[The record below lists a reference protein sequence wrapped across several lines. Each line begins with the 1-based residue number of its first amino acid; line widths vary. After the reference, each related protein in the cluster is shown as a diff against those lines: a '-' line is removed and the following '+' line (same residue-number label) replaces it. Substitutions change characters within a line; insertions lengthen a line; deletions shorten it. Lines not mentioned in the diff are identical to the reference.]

1 VSKKNHLTGA
11 KDERQNRSCTLVG
24 IVGCLCANTTAAGRS
39 FIRIVAAPGSR
50 GGTNTTPGSGT
61 IRGPRGSTGPAASGQ
76 IGANGPY
83 RQYP

>member
-1 VSKKNHLTGA
+1 VSKKNCLRGA

-24 IVGCLCANTTAAGRS
+24 TVGCLCANTTAAGRS

-50 GGTNTTPGSGT
+50 VGTNTTPGPGT
-61 IRGPRGSTGPAASGQ
+61 IRGPRDSTSSAASGQ
-76 IGANGPY
+76 IGANGAY